1 MDVFKSLGALVK
13 YNTNIAIK
21 NIGFV
26 FKRNLYFFEKDRSK
40 QIVQLKRQL
49 LENTKSLKTYLQE
62 IS

>member
-1 MDVFKSLGALVK
+1 MFLKALGALVK
-13 YNTNIAIK
+13 YNTNIAMK

-40 QIVQLKRQL
+40 QIVQLIRQL
-49 LENTKSLKTYLQE
+49 LENTKDLKTYLQE